1 MGTKFK
7 KGDLVGYSENAIQ
20 NAKRSRSAR
29 GVVLAVYDTDN
40 RQQDFFEGNE
50 VVKVFWVV
58 NEDAMTR
65 VTDYSYYSNYLQVL
79 K

>member
-7 KGDLVGYSENAIQ
+7 KGDLVGYSESAIQ

-40 RQQDFFEGNE
+40 RQPDFFEGNE

-65 VTDYSYYSNYLQVL
+65 ITDYSYYSNYLQVL